1 MAFVCPGSR
10 QYEYLEYALR
20 HQSAISKL
28 DMYLINDDPDGPLD
42 IAEFDALQSVLARV
56 SGGCMSVETVDGY
69 LAGLVCGPTRPS
81 IGICFG
87 PVFGVEV
94 FAEAEFSDATEAAAI
109 ERLLW
114 RHWTTISATL
124 ETALAEPAL
133 RYEPLL
139 FEDDAGRVAANDW
152 ARGFET
158 AMRAAAASWQDLET
172 TMPGLLEPVRLLLAE
187 PAPGQGPRYD
197 DARRSELVEGLAALM
212 VAAYRHFDALRA

>member
-1 MAFVCPGSR
+1 MN
-10 QYEYLEYALR
+10 
-20 HQSAISKL
+20 
-28 DMYLINDDPDGPLD
+28 LITDDPEGPLD
-42 IAEFDALQSVLARV
+42 IAEFDVLQMVLARDSV
-56 SGGCMSVETVDGY
+56 GCMNAETLDGY
-69 LAGLVCGPTRPS
+69 FAGLVCGPARPS
-81 IGICFG
+81 IGLCFG
-87 PVFGVEV
+87 PVFGVEIL
-94 FAEAEFSDATEAAAI
+94 AEAKFADAAEAAAV

-124 ETALAEPAL
+124 ETALQEPAL

-158 AMRAAAASWQDLET
+158 AMRAAAASWQDLEA

-197 DARRSELVEGLAALM
+197 DARRTGLVEGLAALM
-212 VAAYRHFDALRA
+212 LTAYQHFEASRA

>member
-1 MAFVCPGSR
+1 
-10 QYEYLEYALR
+10 
-20 HQSAISKL
+20 
-28 DMYLINDDPDGPLD
+28 MYLNTDGLEGPLD
-42 IAEFDALQSVLARV
+42 IAEFDALQTVLARDAD
-56 SGGCMSVETVDGY
+56 CRMNVETLDGY

-94 FAEAEFSDATEAAAI
+94 FAEAEFTDAAEAAAI

-152 ARGFET
+152 ARGFDT
-158 AMRAAAASWQDLET
+158 ARRVAPAAWQAFDAAMT
-172 TMPGLLEPVRLLLAE
+172 GLLEPLRLLLAE
-187 PAPGQGPRYD
+187 PAPDQGIRYD
-197 DARRSELVEGLAALM
+197 DARRAELVEGLAALM